1 MEANKPIVLITGAG
15 KGAGAKIAKILA
27 GKGFIIA
34 ANDITP
40 INVEQVA
47 ADITADGG
55 EVSTHVHDIAKKL
68 DTQAL
73 INDVI
78 DLRGRID
85 ILINNANVDL
95 TKELLTVD
103 EWDLHRVFEVNII
116 GTILMC
122 QSVGRVMRQQGHGS
136 IFNVLPNLK
145 TVSPTQHAS
154 IAALKA
160 LTRQAKEEFKNYAI
174 ELEIIEN
181 ANAQKWA
188 TDYQYIG

>member
-1 MEANKPIVLITGAG
+1 MNANKKVVLITGAG

-27 GKGFIIA
+27 RKGFTIA

-47 ADITADGG
+47 AEITTNGG
-55 EVSTHVHDIAKKL
+55 EVSTHIHDIAKKL

-78 DLRGRID
+78 DLHGKID

-116 GTILMC
+116 GTILMS
-122 QSVGRVMRQQGHGS
+122 QSVGRVMREQGYGT
-136 IFNVLPNLK
+136 IINVLPRVD
-145 TVSPTQHAS
+145 TVSATQRAS
-154 IAALKA
+154 IAALEA
-160 LTRQAKEEFKNYAI
+160 LTRQAEEEFDQYGINILYV
-174 ELEIIEN
+174 EN
-181 ANAQKWA
+181 INAQDWA
-188 TDYQYIG
+188 ENYQYNG